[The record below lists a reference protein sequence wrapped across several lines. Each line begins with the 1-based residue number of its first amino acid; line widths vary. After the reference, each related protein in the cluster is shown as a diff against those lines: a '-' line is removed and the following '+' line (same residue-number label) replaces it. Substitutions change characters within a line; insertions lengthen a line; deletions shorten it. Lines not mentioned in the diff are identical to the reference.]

1 MWLLRGGSVTPFS
14 TRFLSSRLV
23 NFGLPF
29 ERCRLVLPCCCSLWF
44 CSACLNCAT
53 GSSTRR
59 QRLSFLRFSE
69 EATDGNR
76 LLLVVWGVF
85 LPFRWISRL
94 RGASQCREFVLPWD
108 FLRGSVSSLSLQV
121 MERAFRLIN
130 SSHSVPVF
138 LLFGLVWGP
147 HRSLHLDG
155 LGAVGDCTW
164 AMERF
169 SHGLCFIPIS
179 LSIWRLIDWDGYKF
193 WGDHQDL
200 ATPKATSIV
209 PASEATRRTSPI
221 YGYRR
226 GLRTRIGSL
235 GF

>member
-85 LPFRWISRL
+85 LPSRWMSRL
-94 RGASQCREFVLPWD
+94 RGASQCREIFLPWD

-121 MERAFRLIN
+121 MERALDWLIAVISFLSFR
-130 SSHSVPVF
+130 SSAWYEVLTDFFTWTVSVLLEIVQGLWSDF
-138 LLFGLVWGP
+138 LTVWVLYP
-147 HRSLHLDG
+147 S
-155 LGAVGDCTW
+155 
-164 AMERF
+164 
-169 SHGLCFIPIS
+169 P
-179 LSIWRLIDWDGYKF
+179 
-193 WGDHQDL
+193 L
-200 ATPKATSIV
+200 AFDA
-209 PASEATRRTSPI
+209 
-221 YGYRR
+221 
-226 GLRTRIGSL
+226 
-235 GF
+235 